1 VDLLPFDEYAR
12 SLNRKRVAAGV
23 VYRDDRRRVLLVETS
38 YKAEWDIPG
47 GAVEA
52 DEAPWR
58 TARREVREELG
69 LDKPLGR
76 LLAIDYIPTD
86 SPMPEGMAFLWDGG
100 ILTDEEVDGIS
111 LTDPEILSIKFCTTE
126 DIARLVKPTL
136 AGRITAALLS
146 VERGTLTLCEAGQPV
161 E

>member
-1 VDLLPFDEYAR
+1 
-12 SLNRKRVAAGV
+12 
-23 VYRDDRRRVLLVETS
+23 
-38 YKAEWDIPG
+38 
-47 GAVEA
+47 
-52 DEAPWR
+52 
-58 TARREVREELG
+58 
-69 LDKPLGR
+69 
-76 LLAIDYIPTD
+76 
-86 SPMPEGMAFLWDGG
+86 MPEGMAFLWDGG

-146 VERGTLTLCEAGQPV
+146 VERGTITLCEAGQPV